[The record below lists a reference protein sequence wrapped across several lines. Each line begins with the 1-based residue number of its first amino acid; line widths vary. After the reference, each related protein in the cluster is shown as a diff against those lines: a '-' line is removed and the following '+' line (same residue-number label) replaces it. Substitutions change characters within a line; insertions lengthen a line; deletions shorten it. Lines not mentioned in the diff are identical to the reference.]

1 MVGSNLLL
9 FWDYIT
15 QLKTRAMK
23 KFRSPGSLL
32 NQSFGFRVFL
42 FMSLLSGWSK
52 VSDFPTLGSLHFFL
66 RKQTVSFF
74 FCVLGFPGAPVKD
87 VEMQE
92 AHQHAQ
98 QNKPTSGSITGSG
111 EECWEDFFF
120 QEISCPGPFL
130 NGPRKKPEYLLAL
143 ASKLLNGVGWDSGPI
158 HFFDGILEPRFLVDV
173 FFLTF
178 GITPVPYWFLAIY
191 RGYDFHLQPVGTH
204 FVGITWCFQSPQ
216 VYCRKVR
223 ATWPRRSCLNLHISE
238 ILWFTKKL
246 Y

>member
-74 FCVLGFPGAPVKD
+74 FVCWVSREHLLRMLRCKKLINTRNKTSQH
-87 VEMQE
+87 QE
-92 AHQHAQ
+92 ASLDQAR
-98 QNKPTSGSITGSG
+98 NVGRI
-111 EECWEDFFF
+111 FFF

-191 RGYDFHLQPVGTH
+191 RGYDFH
-204 FVGITWCFQSPQ
+204 
-216 VYCRKVR
+216 
-223 ATWPRRSCLNLHISE
+223 
-238 ILWFTKKL
+238 
-246 Y
+246 